1 MLAHMPIRWYTVYAD
16 GRTGRQQK
24 ERQEKTM
31 KRIDIDKEIKAKSI
45 EKASEKFAKVLI
57 SKGYEW
63 AATEMVESVD
73 NDYYYCSNATE
84 SILVKGGCPVSP
96 ITSDWTYY
104 WAIEEIDDNT
114 YYAWFIEKSDN

>member
-1 MLAHMPIRWYTVYAD
+1 
-16 GRTGRQQK
+16 
-24 ERQEKTM
+24 M
-31 KRIDIDKEIKAKSI
+31 KRIEIDKEIKAKSI
-45 EKASEKFAKVLI
+45 EKASEKFAKILM

-63 AATEMVESVD
+63 AAIEMVESVD

-84 SILVKGGCPVSP
+84 NNLVEGGCPVSP
-96 ITSDWTYY
+96 ITNDWTYY